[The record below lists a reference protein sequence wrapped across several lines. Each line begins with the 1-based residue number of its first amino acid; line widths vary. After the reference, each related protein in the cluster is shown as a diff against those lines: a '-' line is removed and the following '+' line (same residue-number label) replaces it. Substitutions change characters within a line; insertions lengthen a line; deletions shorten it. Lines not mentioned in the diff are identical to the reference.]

1 MNMLDLTKTAA
12 WVGLLC
18 AGLLSCDR
26 PTEAHYVLEDF
37 GVEAAS
43 AGKDRAKSP
52 EQWVSIV
59 YTNLFQTGLPANDQ
73 FDIAEVFES
82 IGDQDVAREVILSNF
97 FNEEGVI
104 LPSAE
109 SMHTSPDAF
118 IEETYIRF
126 FVRPPSTAERTFMR
140 DFIND
145 NPDLTPEI
153 VYLAFGLSEEYQYY

>member
-1 MNMLDLTKTAA
+1 MNMQGSIKFLAA
-12 WVGLLC
+12 VAVMALAAC
-18 AGLLSCDR
+18 ER
-26 PTEAHYVLEDF
+26 PTEAHYVLEDY

-97 FNEEGVI
+97 FNEDGVM
-104 LPSAE
+104 LPSAAE
-109 SMHTSPDAF
+109 MHANPDAF

-126 FVRPPSTAERTFMR
+126 FVRQPTTAERTFMR
-140 DFIND
+140 GFLAE
-145 NPDLTPEI
+145 NPELTPEL

>member
-1 MNMLDLTKTAA
+1 MQVSTNISWAIG
-12 WVGLLC
+12 VISLLVWGC
-18 AGLLSCDR
+18 ER
-26 PTEAHYVLEDF
+26 PAEAHYVLEDY

-43 AGKDRAKSP
+43 AGKDRLKSS

-82 IGDQDVAREVILSNF
+82 IGDQDIAREVLLSNF
-97 FNEEGVI
+97 FNEEGVV
-104 LPSAE
+104 LPSVA
-109 SMHTSPDAF
+109 SMQANPDAF

-126 FVRPPSTAERTFMR
+126 FVRPPSTAERTFLR
-140 DFIND
+140 NFIQD
-145 NPDLTPEI
+145 TPDLTPEL